1 MSLVLILL
9 EMKNKGNKLLR
20 DLLGLRQIRFVN
32 MGHQYWRFLC
42 WYVGCTNKIKS
53 LHVNVDVFMKHTSK
67 TSFQDILM

>member
-32 MGHQYWRFLC
+32 MGHQY
-42 WYVGCTNKIKS
+42 
-53 LHVNVDVFMKHTSK
+53 
-67 TSFQDILM
+67 